1 MKKTNLHKFLPAP
14 LCTALALLLAGSGY
28 AQVTDDDEEDAS
40 DIKLAS
46 EMRLEEVHVTARKRM
61 EALQDIPTSASALT
75 RDFLDQMNPVEN
87 IRNLTDLIPGIT
99 MNDVNLAFISEP
111 SIRGGGAGRNRYSSS
126 ATGLY
131 RNGAYIASAGPGGK
145 NFGRQDYFDLE
156 RAEVLRGP
164 QGALYGRNALGGA
177 INLISRKPQDNLA
190 FKFALRAGEL
200 DTRRGEFVANIP
212 LGDQFA
218 IRASYVKEKRD
229 EGFYTDING
238 DYVDTLDY
246 DHVRFAMRW
255 QPTDDIDI
263 TYMYDDDE
271 LNATPTIRISQSQVD
286 QTGSEFKTFINT
298 LHQDTMTNT
307 NHSFN
312 LDWGL
317 ESGVI
322 NFIANYRDR
331 LYSAGQDADFWIAS
345 RETQERRFEQRGEGT
360 NKFAELRYVA
370 DGTDN
375 LNWLIGAD
383 FSQYDN
389 NDRTNLTVNYP
400 INTPTGLWIRTIDYG
415 MKNWAF
421 FGLVEYTFSSIP
433 ITLTAEA
440 RYAKDKF
447 KGDFL
452 QWRPY
457 RDPIEIMRDFEV
469 DDSWS
474 NVPWGLTASYSFE
487 DLGALTYL
495 KYSASYRHGGMNDGV
510 GSEYALYP
518 SQLSYDEEQNGTF
531 EWGWKQTA
539 VDGRLIFNV
548 AAFYGMYTEFIAGT
562 DNGCPIECQLIDEN
576 GVGLG
581 YNPDGTRIGADEN
594 DEPIAPNEEIPRT
607 AFMDNVGDV
616 TIYGIEA
623 ELAYLQPLGSSGG
636 SLQFNLAYAKQK
648 GEVDKLSATVAESL
662 RVRALGAK
670 LIYTVP
676 DQWKTQILWRQPI
689 SIGSNTGFF
698 SGLDFVASANFVYES
713 GGYWDLNKDVPN
725 PMTTQRRLNA
735 RLGVQADT
743 WSLMLNGQNLT
754 DEDFHTFHNA
764 NVTYW
769 RRINPKYW
777 YLEFRYNWEKS

>member
-1 MKKTNLHKFLPAP
+1 MKKTNLRNALITP
-14 LCTALALLLAGSGY
+14 LWAALSLLLASASQ
-28 AQVTDDDEEDAS
+28 AQVADDDTEYADGDEV
-40 DIKLAS
+40 
-46 EMRLEEVHVTARKRM
+46 RLEEVMVTARKRQ
-61 EALQDIPTSASALT
+61 EVLQDIPTSASALT

-145 NFGRQDYFDLE
+145 NFARMDYFDLE

-177 INLISRKPQDNLA
+177 INLISRKPHENMGI
-190 FKFALRAGEL
+190 KVALRVGEL
-200 DTRRGEFVANIP
+200 DTKRGEFVVNIP
-212 LGDQFA
+212 IGEQFA
-218 IRASYVKEKRD
+218 IRASYVKEDRD

-246 DHVRFAMRW
+246 DHIRFAMRW
-255 QPTDDIDI
+255 QPTEDIDI
-263 TYMYDDDE
+263 MYMYDDDE

-286 QTGSEFKTFINT
+286 QTGSEFDTFINT
-298 LHQDTMTNT
+298 LHQDTLTNT

-312 LDWGL
+312 LDWSL

-331 LYSAGQDADFWIAS
+331 AYHAGQDADFWIAS
-345 RETQERRFEQRGEGT
+345 REMQERRFSQNGEGT
-360 NKFAELRYVA
+360 NKFAELRYVS

-383 FSQYDN
+383 FSRYEN
-389 NDRTNLTVNYP
+389 NDWTDLTVNYP
-400 INTPTGLWIRTIDYG
+400 IDTPTGLWMRTIDYG
-415 MKNWAF
+415 MKNWAV
-421 FGLVEYTFSSIP
+421 FGLVEYTFDSVP
-433 ITLTAEA
+433 LTLTAEA

-447 KGDFL
+447 SGDFL
-452 QWRPY
+452 QWRPN
-457 RDPIEIMRDFEV
+457 RDPVEIMRDFEV

-474 NVPWGLTASYSFE
+474 NVPWGLTASYGFE
-487 DLGALTYL
+487 DLDALTYL

-518 SQLSYDEEQNGTF
+518 SQLTYDEEKNGTI

-539 VDGRLIFNV
+539 MDGRMVFNV

-576 GVGLG
+576 GIGLG
-581 YNPDGTRIGADEN
+581 YNPDGTRVGADEN
-594 DEPIAPNEEIPRT
+594 DEPIPPNEEIPRT

-636 SLQFNLAYAKQK
+636 TLQFNLAYAKQK

-662 RVRALGAK
+662 RVRADGAQ

-676 DQWKTQILWRQPI
+676 NQWKTQVIWQQPF
-689 SIGSNTGFF
+689 GNFDSNAF
-698 SGLDFVASANFVYES
+698 SNMAFVASMNYVYES
-713 GGYWDLNKDVPN
+713 GGYWDLNVDAPN
-725 PMTTQRRLNA
+725 PMTTQKRLNA
-735 RLGVQADT
+735 RLGVQSDN

-754 DEDFHTFHNA
+754 DEDFHTYHNA
-764 NVTYW
+764 TVSYW

-777 YLEFRYNWEKS
+777 YLEFRYHWDKS